1 MSKRQCGRLSSTGL
15 ALAIA
20 LSMSQSAS
28 STAFQTAP
36 RLDVIEW
43 PNREFRTI
51 QSAIDALP
59 DGGTLRFAAGVVTTE
74 PLFVRGKRIVIEG
87 AGSGCD
93 EQRET
98 GKPKQT
104 VSTHLVGPRADT
116 VVEFGAVRGLINYT
130 NAGPGTP
137 VGGGTIRN
145 LRLSGSDAGIRGAA
159 DADAGAGGGVVAEGL
174 CITNVGRGIAW
185 AVGSNLTLKNVLIQD
200 VFWNGVSISPSHA
213 LATASFIFFGGV
225 TVINAA
231 NACVFYND
239 VQAVAV
245 VTNSLFNFCGASGT
259 IVALNSNLFISDT
272 NIIGSHGPGI
282 AMSGGS
288 AFIQETFINKATGF
302 GLLLHNVEHGDIE
315 DVHVKD
321 TRAFI
326 TGPQAGLYGDGVTV
340 VGGTANGMVWV
351 TDSFIEN
358 GPHSGIANY
367 GGFVTV
373 GDSKLQCTVFD
384 LQGEVLGTTNF
395 SYTDLGGMTC
405 GCPTAN
411 GTCEAVTAS
420 GLQPPPPITQIQ

>member
-1 MSKRQCGRLSSTGL
+1 MSNRRRAGLSSAGL

-20 LSMSQSAS
+20 LAMSQSAP
-28 STAFQTAP
+28 STAFQTQR

-74 PLFVRGKRIVIEG
+74 PLVVRGKRIVIEG
-87 AGSGCD
+87 AGAGCD
-93 EQRET
+93 EQRQSA
-98 GKPKQT
+98 KPKQT
-104 VSTHLVGPRADT
+104 VSTHLVGPRPET
-116 VVEFGAVRGLINYT
+116 VAEFGSVRGLINYED
-130 NAGPGTP
+130 AGPGTI

-159 DADAGAGGGVVAEGL
+159 DADAVAGGGVAVEDV
-174 CITNVGRGIAW
+174 CITDTGRGVAW
-185 AVGSNLTLKNVLIQD
+185 AVGSTLSMKNVLIQG
-200 VFWNGVSISPSHA
+200 VLWNGVSISPSHA
-213 LATASFIFFGGV
+213 LATASFIFFDGV

-231 NACVFYND
+231 NACVFYKD
-239 VQAVAV
+239 VQAV
-245 VTNSLFNFCGASGT
+245 VTNGLFNLCGSSGT

-272 NIIGSHGPGI
+272 NIIGSRGPGI

-288 AFIQETFINKATGF
+288 AFIQETFINEATGF
-302 GLLLHNVEHGDIE
+302 GLLLHNVVHGDIE
-315 DVHVKD
+315 DVRVKD
-321 TRAFI
+321 TKAFT

-358 GPHSGIANY
+358 GVHSGIANY

-373 GDSKLQCTVFD
+373 GDSKIQCTLFH
-384 LQGEVLGTTNF
+384 LEGEVLGTTNF
-395 SYTDLGGMTC
+395 SYTDLGGMKC
-405 GCPTAN
+405 GCPTAT
-411 GTCEAVTAS
+411 GTCEAVTGS